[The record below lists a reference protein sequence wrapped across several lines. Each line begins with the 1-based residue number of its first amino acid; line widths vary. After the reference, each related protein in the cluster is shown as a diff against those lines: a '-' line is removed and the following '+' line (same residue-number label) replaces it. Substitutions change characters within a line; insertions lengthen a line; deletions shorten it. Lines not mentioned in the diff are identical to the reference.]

1 MSVVGQKRKSRP
13 TILMSVM
20 RPKAEVATADTGKTR
35 TVAAFI
41 KRLFEAGLVA
51 RVLFLVSPCPQANW
65 WLKSSRD
72 ENRDETTAE
81 IAQMPVVQDA
91 VQGRSERATSNL
103 LQSLLPA
110 THL

>member
-1 MSVVGQKRKSRP
+1 MSVK
-13 TILMSVM
+13 

-51 RVLFLVSPCPQANW
+51 RVLFLVSPCPKANC
-65 WLKSSRD
+65 WLNSSRD
-72 ENRDETTAE
+72 ETRDETTAE